1 MIYIKNKSELFDNI
15 FKLNKLNN
23 IFNVI
28 FLLSFI
34 GGIFVLAFFLFSD
47 SFSWSFHKKDET
59 KTEQKESFSNYD
71 IYKVLRAKMEIEIP
85 FTYYGD
91 NYELEKWDFLSKS
104 SSEQNFILNEM
115 KNLLNNENIRKN
127 SKEFRNEAEK
137 YRREYEKIQGKRYG
151 YIFLEE
157 EYEKFISYIEAAEK
171 LNEKIIDFNL
181 MGKNFNYQSMKFEVS
196 YNYKI
201 WTGKNFVSVED
212 MIKNSDEVLEKIN
225 FRNRTQLCKFW
236 QDEVPS
242 ETVGKNREK
251 ILKFKEKNFIYT
263 PIVETSTLTNDELKN
278 FLCKK

>member
-1 MIYIKNKSELFDNI
+1 MKSRSELFDNI
-15 FKLNKLNN
+15 IKSKKLNN
-23 IFNVI
+23 IFLVI
-28 FLLSFI
+28 FIFSFLA
-34 GGIFVLAFFLFSD
+34 GISVLAFFLLSVGTTI
-47 SFSWSFHKKDET
+47 SFSGKDEVE
-59 KTEQKESFSNYD
+59 TEQKESFSSYD
-71 IYKVLRAKMEIEIP
+71 IYKVLRTKMEIEIP

-157 EYEKFISYIEAAEK
+157 EYEKFISYIEATEK

-201 WTGKNFVSVED
+201 WVRKDFVSVED

-225 FRNRTQLCKFW
+225 FKNRTELCKFW

-251 ILKFKEKNFIYT
+251 ILKFKEKIFIYT

>member
-1 MIYIKNKSELFDNI
+1 MKSRSELFDNI
-15 FKLNKLNN
+15 IKSKKLNN
-23 IFNVI
+23 IFLVI
-28 FLLSFI
+28 FIFSFI
-34 GGIFVLAFFLFSD
+34 AGISVLAFFLLSVGTTI
-47 SFSWSFHKKDET
+47 SFSGKDEVE
-59 KTEQKESFSNYD
+59 TEQKESFNSYD
-71 IYKVLRAKMEIEIP
+71 IYEVLRTKMEIEIP

-104 SSEQNFILNEM
+104 SSEQNFILNNM

-181 MGKNFNYQSMKFEVS
+181 MGKNFNYQSLKFEVL

-201 WTGKNFVSVED
+201 WTGKDFVSVED

>member
-1 MIYIKNKSELFDNI
+1 MKSRSELFDNI
-15 FKLNKLNN
+15 IKSKKLNN
-23 IFNVI
+23 IFLVI
-28 FLLSFI
+28 FIFSFI
-34 GGIFVLAFFLFSD
+34 AGISVLAFFLLSVGTTI
-47 SFSWSFHKKDET
+47 SFSGKDEVE
-59 KTEQKESFSNYD
+59 TEQKESFSSYD
-71 IYKVLRAKMEIEIP
+71 IYKVLRTKMEIEIP

-157 EYEKFISYIEAAEK
+157 EYKKFISYIEATEK

-201 WTGKNFVSVED
+201 WVGKDFVSVED

-225 FRNRTQLCKFW
+225 FKNRTELCKFW

-251 ILKFKEKNFIYT
+251 ILKFKEKILS
-263 PIVETSTLTNDELKN
+263 ILQ
-278 FLCKK
+278 

>member
-1 MIYIKNKSELFDNI
+1 MKSRSELFDNI
-15 FKLNKLNN
+15 IKSNKLNN
-23 IFNVI
+23 IFLVI
-28 FLLSFI
+28 FIFSLIGVMSFIAFFLLS
-34 GGIFVLAFFLFSD
+34 D
-47 SFSWSFHKKDET
+47 SSSWSFYKKDET
-59 KTEQKESFSNYD
+59 KMEQKESFSSYD
-71 IYKVLRAKMEIEIP
+71 IYKVLKAKMEIEIP
-85 FTYYGD
+85 FTYYGS

-104 SSEQNFILNEM
+104 SSEQNFILNDM
-115 KNLLNNENIRKN
+115 KKLLNNENIRKN

-137 YRREYEKIQGKRYG
+137 YRREYEKIQGRRYG

-181 MGKNFNYQSMKFEVS
+181 MGKNFNYQSLKYEVS

-201 WTGKNFVSVED
+201 WTGKDSVSVED

-225 FRNRTQLCKFW
+225 LRNRMELCKLW

-242 ETVGKNREK
+242 ETEGKNREK
-251 ILKFKEKNFIYT
+251 ILKFKERKFIYT
-263 PIVETSTLTNDELKN
+263 PIVETSALTNDELKK

>member
-1 MIYIKNKSELFDNI
+1 MKIIKS
-15 FKLNKLNN
+15 NKLNN
-23 IFNVI
+23 IFPVI
-28 FLLSFI
+28 FIFFLI
-34 GGIFVLAFFLFSD
+34 AGISVLAFFLLSD
-47 SFSWSFHKKDET
+47 SSDKSFHKKDEAE
-59 KTEQKESFSNYD
+59 TEQKEGFNSYD
-71 IYKVLRAKMEIEIP
+71 IYKVLRAKMETEIP

-127 SKEFRNEAEK
+127 SKELRNEAEK

-157 EYEKFISYIEAAEK
+157 EYEKFISYIEAAER

-181 MGKNFNYQSMKFEVS
+181 MGKKFNYQSLKFEVS

-201 WTGKNFVSVED
+201 WVGKDFVSVED

-225 FRNRTQLCKFW
+225 FKNRTELCKFW

-251 ILKFKEKNFIYT
+251 ILKFKEKIFIYT
-263 PIVETSTLTNDELKN
+263 PIVETLTLTNNGLKN

>member
-1 MIYIKNKSELFDNI
+1 MKIIKSK
-15 FKLNKLNN
+15 KLNN
-23 IFNVI
+23 IFLVI
-28 FLLSFI
+28 FIFSFI
-34 GGIFVLAFFLFSD
+34 AGISVLAFFLLSVGTTI
-47 SFSWSFHKKDET
+47 SFSGKDEVE
-59 KTEQKESFSNYD
+59 TEQKESFSSYD
-71 IYKVLRAKMEIEIP
+71 IYKVLRTKMEIEIP
-85 FTYYGD
+85 FTYYGG

-104 SSEQNFILNEM
+104 SSEQNFILKDM
-115 KNLLNNENIRKN
+115 KKLLNDENIRKN

-157 EYEKFISYIEAAEK
+157 EYGKFISYIEAAEK

-181 MGKNFNYQSMKFEVS
+181 MGKNFNYQSLKFEVS

-201 WTGKNFVSVED
+201 WTGKDFVSVED

-225 FRNRTQLCKFW
+225 FRNRTELCKFW
-236 QDEVPS
+236 QYEVPS

-251 ILKFKEKNFIYT
+251 ILKFKEKIFIYT

>member
-1 MIYIKNKSELFDNI
+1 MKNRSELFDNI
-15 FKLNKLNN
+15 IKSKKLNN
-23 IFNVI
+23 IFLVI
-28 FLLSFI
+28 FIFSFI
-34 GGIFVLAFFLFSD
+34 VGISVLAFFLLSVGTTI
-47 SFSWSFHKKDET
+47 SFSGKDEVE
-59 KTEQKESFSNYD
+59 TEQKESFSSYD
-71 IYKVLRAKMEIEIP
+71 IYKVLRTKMEIEIP

-104 SSEQNFILNEM
+104 SSEQNFILNNM

-157 EYEKFISYIEAAEK
+157 EYEKFISYIEAAER

-201 WTGKNFVSVED
+201 WVGKDFVSVED

-225 FRNRTQLCKFW
+225 FKNRTELCKFW

-251 ILKFKEKNFIYT
+251 ILKFKEKKFIYT
-263 PIVETSTLTNDELKN
+263 PIVETSTLTNDESRN
-278 FLCKK
+278 FLCKN

>member
-1 MIYIKNKSELFDNI
+1 MKSRSELFDNI
-15 FKLNKLNN
+15 IKSNKSNKLNN
-23 IFNVI
+23 IFLVI
-28 FLLSFI
+28 FIFSFI
-34 GGIFVLAFFLFSD
+34 AGISVLAFFLLSVGTTI
-47 SFSWSFHKKDET
+47 SFSRKDEVE
-59 KTEQKESFSNYD
+59 TEQKESFSSYD
-71 IYKVLRAKMEIEIP
+71 IYKVLRTKMEIEIP

-157 EYEKFISYIEAAEK
+157 EYEKFISYIEATEK

-201 WTGKNFVSVED
+201 WVRKDFVSVED

-225 FRNRTQLCKFW
+225 FRNRTELCKIW
-236 QDEVPS
+236 RNEVPS

-251 ILKFKEKNFIYT
+251 ILKFKEKIFIYT

>member
-1 MIYIKNKSELFDNI
+1 MKSRSELFDNI
-15 FKLNKLNN
+15 IKSEKLNN
-23 IFNVI
+23 IFLVI

-34 GGIFVLAFFLFSD
+34 GVISVIAFFLLSD

-59 KTEQKESFSNYD
+59 KTEQKESFSSYD
-71 IYKVLRAKMEIEIP
+71 IYKVLKAKMEIEIP
-85 FTYYGD
+85 FAYYGD

-104 SSEQNFILNEM
+104 SSEQNFILKDM
-115 KNLLNNENIRKN
+115 KKLLNDENIRKN

-157 EYEKFISYIEAAEK
+157 EYGKFISYIEAAEK

-181 MGKNFNYQSMKFEVS
+181 MGKNFNYQSLKFEVS

-201 WTGKNFVSVED
+201 WTGKDFVSVED

-225 FRNRTQLCKFW
+225 FRNRTELCKFW
-236 QDEVPS
+236 QYEVPS

-251 ILKFKEKNFIYT
+251 ILKFKEKIFIYT

>member
-1 MIYIKNKSELFDNI
+1 MKSRSELFDNI
-15 FKLNKLNN
+15 IKSNKLNN
-23 IFNVI
+23 IFLVI
-28 FLLSFI
+28 FIFSFI
-34 GGIFVLAFFLFSD
+34 AGISVLAFFLLSVSTTI
-47 SFSWSFHKKDET
+47 SFSGKDEVE
-59 KTEQKESFSNYD
+59 TEQKESFSSYD
-71 IYKVLRAKMEIEIP
+71 IYKVLRTKMEIEIP

-157 EYEKFISYIEAAEK
+157 EYEKFISYIEATEK

-201 WTGKNFVSVED
+201 WVRKDFVSVED

-225 FRNRTQLCKFW
+225 FKNRTELCKFW

-251 ILKFKEKNFIYT
+251 ILKFKEKIFIYT
-263 PIVETSTLTNDELKN
+263 PIVETSTLTNNELKN

>member
-1 MIYIKNKSELFDNI
+1 MKSRSELFDNI
-15 FKLNKLNN
+15 IKSEKLNN
-23 IFNVI
+23 IFLVI
-28 FLLSFI
+28 FIFSFI
-34 GGIFVLAFFLFSD
+34 VGISALAFFLLPD
-47 SFSWSFHKKDET
+47 SFGGSFHEKDEA
-59 KTEQKESFSNYD
+59 KTEQKESFSSYD
-71 IYKVLRAKMEIEIP
+71 IYKVLRTKMEIEIP

-137 YRREYEKIQGKRYG
+137 YRREYEKIQGRRYG

-181 MGKNFNYQSMKFEVS
+181 MGKNFNYQSLKYEVS

-201 WTGKNFVSVED
+201 WTGKDSVSVED

-225 FRNRTQLCKFW
+225 LRNRTELCKFW

-263 PIVETSTLTNDELKN
+263 PIVETSTLTNDELRN
-278 FLCKK
+278 FLCKN

>member
-1 MIYIKNKSELFDNI
+1 MKSRSELFDNI
-15 FKLNKLNN
+15 IKSKKLNN
-23 IFNVI
+23 IFLVI
-28 FLLSFI
+28 FIFSFI
-34 GGIFVLAFFLFSD
+34 AGISVLAFFLLSVGTTI
-47 SFSWSFHKKDET
+47 SFSGKDEVE
-59 KTEQKESFSNYD
+59 TEQKESFSSYD
-71 IYKVLRAKMEIEIP
+71 IYKVLRTKMEIEIP

-157 EYEKFISYIEAAEK
+157 EYEKFISYIEATEK

-201 WTGKNFVSVED
+201 WVRKDFVSVED

-225 FRNRTQLCKFW
+225 FKNRTELCKFW

-251 ILKFKEKNFIYT
+251 ILKFKEKKFIYT

>member
-1 MIYIKNKSELFDNI
+1 M
-15 FKLNKLNN
+15 
-23 IFNVI
+23 
-28 FLLSFI
+28 SFI
-34 GGIFVLAFFLFSD
+34 GVISVIAFFLFSD

-59 KTEQKESFSNYD
+59 KTEQKESFSSYD
-71 IYKVLRAKMEIEIP
+71 IYKVLKAKMEIEIP

-104 SSEQNFILNEM
+104 SSEQNFILNNM

-181 MGKNFNYQSMKFEVS
+181 MGKNFNYQSLKFEVL

-201 WTGKNFVSVED
+201 WTGKDFVSVED

-225 FRNRTQLCKFW
+225 FRNRTELCKFW
-236 QDEVPS
+236 QYEVPS

-251 ILKFKEKNFIYT
+251 ILKFKEKIFIYT

>member
-1 MIYIKNKSELFDNI
+1 MKSRSELFDNI
-15 FKLNKLNN
+15 IKSEKLNN
-23 IFNVI
+23 IFLVI
-28 FLLSFI
+28 FIFSFIAGISVFAFFLLSV
-34 GGIFVLAFFLFSD
+34 GTVT
-47 SFSWSFHKKDET
+47 SFSGKDEIE
-59 KTEQKESFSNYD
+59 TEQKESFNSYD

-85 FTYYGD
+85 FVYYDD

-104 SSEQNFILNEM
+104 SSEQKFILNSM
-115 KNLLNNENIRKN
+115 KELLNNENIRKN
-127 SKEFRNEAEK
+127 STEFRNEAEK
-137 YRREYEKIQGKRYG
+137 YRREYEKIQVKRYG

-181 MGKNFNYQSMKFEVS
+181 MGKKFNYQSLKFEVLH
-196 YNYKI
+196 NYKI
-201 WTGKNFVSVED
+201 WTGKDFVSVED

-225 FRNRTQLCKFW
+225 SRNRSELCKLW
-236 QDEVPS
+236 QDEEPS

-278 FLCKK
+278 FLCQK

>member
-1 MIYIKNKSELFDNI
+1 MKSRSELFDNI
-15 FKLNKLNN
+15 IKSEKLNN
-23 IFNVI
+23 IFPVI
-28 FLLSFI
+28 FIFSLI
-34 GGIFVLAFFLFSD
+34 GGIFIFVFFLLSD
-47 SFSWSFHKKDET
+47 SSGKSFHKKDET
-59 KTEQKESFSNYD
+59 ETEQKEGFNSYD

-85 FTYYGD
+85 FTYYGG

-104 SSEQNFILNEM
+104 SSEQNFILKNM
-115 KNLLNNENIRKN
+115 KKLLNDENIRKN

-157 EYEKFISYIEAAEK
+157 EYGKFISYIEAAEK

-181 MGKNFNYQSMKFEVS
+181 MGKNFNYQSLKFEVL

-201 WTGKNFVSVED
+201 WTGKDFVSVED

-242 ETVGKNREK
+242 ETAGKNREK

>member
-1 MIYIKNKSELFDNI
+1 MKSRSELFDNI
-15 FKLNKLNN
+15 IKSKKLNN
-23 IFNVI
+23 IFLVI
-28 FLLSFI
+28 FIFSFI
-34 GGIFVLAFFLFSD
+34 AGISVLAFFLLSVGTTI
-47 SFSWSFHKKDET
+47 SFSGKDEVE
-59 KTEQKESFSNYD
+59 TEQKESFSSYD
-71 IYKVLRAKMEIEIP
+71 IYKVLRTKMEIEIP
-85 FTYYGD
+85 FTYYGG

-104 SSEQNFILNEM
+104 SSEQNFILKDM
-115 KNLLNNENIRKN
+115 KKLLNDENIRKN

-157 EYEKFISYIEAAEK
+157 EYGKFISYIEATEK

-181 MGKNFNYQSMKFEVS
+181 MGKNFNYQSLKFEVS

-201 WTGKNFVSVED
+201 WTGKDFVSVED

-225 FRNRTQLCKFW
+225 FRNRTELCKFW
-236 QDEVPS
+236 QYEVPS
-242 ETVGKNREK
+242 ETEGKNREK
-251 ILKFKEKNFIYT
+251 ILKFKERKFIYT

>member
-1 MIYIKNKSELFDNI
+1 MKSRSELFDNI
-15 FKLNKLNN
+15 IKSKKLNN
-23 IFNVI
+23 IFLVI
-28 FLLSFI
+28 FIFSFI
-34 GGIFVLAFFLFSD
+34 AGISVLAFFLLSVGTTI
-47 SFSWSFHKKDET
+47 SFSGKDEVE
-59 KTEQKESFSNYD
+59 TEQKESFSSYD
-71 IYKVLRAKMEIEIP
+71 IYKVLRTKMEIEIP

-157 EYEKFISYIEAAEK
+157 EYKKFISYIEATEK

-201 WTGKNFVSVED
+201 WVGKDFVSVED

-225 FRNRTQLCKFW
+225 FKNRTELCKFW

>member
-1 MIYIKNKSELFDNI
+1 MKSRSELFDNI
-15 FKLNKLNN
+15 IKSKKLNN
-23 IFNVI
+23 IFLVI
-28 FLLSFI
+28 FIFSFI
-34 GGIFVLAFFLFSD
+34 AGISVLAFFLLSVGTTI
-47 SFSWSFHKKDET
+47 SFSGKDEVE
-59 KTEQKESFSNYD
+59 TEQKESFSSYD
-71 IYKVLRAKMEIEIP
+71 IYKVLRTKMEIEIP

-91 NYELEKWDFLSKS
+91 NYELEKWNFLSKS

-157 EYEKFISYIEAAEK
+157 EYKKFISYMEATEK

-201 WTGKNFVSVED
+201 WVGKDFVSVED

-242 ETVGKNREK
+242 ETAGKNREK

>member
-1 MIYIKNKSELFDNI
+1 MKSRSELFDNI
-15 FKLNKLNN
+15 IKSKKLNN
-23 IFNVI
+23 IFLVI
-28 FLLSFI
+28 FIFSFI
-34 GGIFVLAFFLFSD
+34 VGISVLAFFLLSAGAD
-47 SFSWSFHKKDET
+47 ISFPEKDKV

-157 EYEKFISYIEAAEK
+157 EYEKFISYIEATEK

-201 WTGKNFVSVED
+201 WVGKDFVSVED

-225 FRNRTQLCKFW
+225 FKNRTELCKFW

-251 ILKFKEKNFIYT
+251 ILKFKEKIFIYT

>member
-1 MIYIKNKSELFDNI
+1 MKSRSELFDNI
-15 FKLNKLNN
+15 IKSEKLNN
-23 IFNVI
+23 IFLVI

-34 GGIFVLAFFLFSD
+34 GVISVIAFFLLSD

-59 KTEQKESFSNYD
+59 KTEQKESFSSYD
-71 IYKVLRAKMEIEIP
+71 IYKVLKAKMEIEIP
-85 FTYYGD
+85 FAYYGD

-104 SSEQNFILNEM
+104 SSEQNFILKDM
-115 KNLLNNENIRKN
+115 KKLLNDENIRKN

-157 EYEKFISYIEAAEK
+157 EYVKFISYIEAAEK

-181 MGKNFNYQSMKFEVS
+181 MGKNFNYQSLKFEVS

-201 WTGKNFVSVED
+201 WTGKDFVSVED

-263 PIVETSTLTNDELKN
+263 PIVETSTLTNDELRN
-278 FLCKK
+278 FLCKN

>member
-15 FKLNKLNN
+15 LKLNKLNN
-23 IFNVI
+23 IFNII

-34 GGIFVLAFFLFSD
+34 VGIFVLAFFLFSD
-47 SFSWSFHKKDET
+47 SFGWSFYKKDET
-59 KTEQKESFSNYD
+59 ETEQKESFSSYD

-104 SSEQNFILNEM
+104 SSEQNLILNDM
-115 KNLLNNENIRKN
+115 RNLLNNENIRKN
-127 SKEFRNEAEK
+127 SKELRNEAEK

-157 EYEKFISYIEAAEK
+157 EYEKFISYIEATEK

-201 WTGKNFVSVED
+201 WVGKDFVSVED

-225 FRNRTQLCKFW
+225 FKNRTELCKFW

-251 ILKFKEKNFIYT
+251 ILKFKEKKFIYT
-263 PIVETSTLTNDELKN
+263 PIVETSTLTNDELRN
-278 FLCKK
+278 FLCKN

>member
-1 MIYIKNKSELFDNI
+1 MKSRSELFDNI
-15 FKLNKLNN
+15 IKSNKLNN
-23 IFNVI
+23 IFLVI
-28 FLLSFI
+28 FIFSFI
-34 GGIFVLAFFLFSD
+34 AGISVLAFFLLSVGTTI
-47 SFSWSFHKKDET
+47 SFSEKDKV
-59 KTEQKESFSNYD
+59 KTEQKESFSSYD
-71 IYKVLRAKMEIEIP
+71 IYKVLKAKMEIEIP
-85 FTYYGD
+85 FTYYGS

-104 SSEQNFILNEM
+104 SSEQNFILNDM
-115 KNLLNNENIRKN
+115 KKLLNNENIRKN
-127 SKEFRNEAEK
+127 SKELRNEAEK

-181 MGKNFNYQSMKFEVS
+181 MGKNFNYQSLKFEVL

-201 WTGKNFVSVED
+201 WTGKDFVSVED

-242 ETVGKNREK
+242 ETAGKNREK

>member
-1 MIYIKNKSELFDNI
+1 MKSRSELFDNI
-15 FKLNKLNN
+15 IKSNKLNN
-23 IFNVI
+23 IFLIIFIFSLIGVMSFI
-28 FLLSFI
+28 AFFLLS
-34 GGIFVLAFFLFSD
+34 D
-47 SFSWSFHKKDET
+47 SSSWSFYKKDET
-59 KTEQKESFSNYD
+59 KMEQKEGFNSYD
-71 IYKVLRAKMEIEIP
+71 IYKVLRTKMEIEIP
-85 FTYYGD
+85 FTYYGG

-104 SSEQNFILNEM
+104 SSEQNLILNDM
-115 KNLLNNENIRKN
+115 RNLLNNENIRKN
-127 SKEFRNEAEK
+127 SKELRNESEK

-181 MGKNFNYQSMKFEVS
+181 MGKNFNYQSMKFEVA

-201 WTGKNFVSVED
+201 WTGKDFVSVED

-225 FRNRTQLCKFW
+225 SKNRTELCKFW

-251 ILKFKEKNFIYT
+251 ILKFKEKIFIYT
-263 PIVETSTLTNDELKN
+263 PIVETSTLTNNGLKN

>member
-1 MIYIKNKSELFDNI
+1 MKSRSELFDNI
-15 FKLNKLNN
+15 IKSEKLNN
-23 IFNVI
+23 IFLVI
-28 FLLSFI
+28 FIFSFI
-34 GGIFVLAFFLFSD
+34 VGISALAFFLLSD
-47 SFSWSFHKKDET
+47 SFGGSFHEKDEA
-59 KTEQKESFSNYD
+59 KTEQKESFNNYD

-85 FTYYGD
+85 FTYYGG

-104 SSEQNFILNEM
+104 SSEQNFILNDM

-181 MGKNFNYQSMKFEVS
+181 MGKNFNYQSMKFEVA

-201 WTGKNFVSVED
+201 WTGKDFVSVED

-225 FRNRTQLCKFW
+225 FRNRTELCKFW
-236 QDEVPS
+236 QEEVPS

-251 ILKFKEKNFIYT
+251 ILKFKEKKFIYT
-263 PIVETSTLTNDELKN
+263 PIVETSTLTNDELRN
-278 FLCKK
+278 FLCKN

>member
-1 MIYIKNKSELFDNI
+1 MKSRSELFDNI
-15 FKLNKLNN
+15 IKSNKLNN
-23 IFNVI
+23 IFLVI
-28 FLLSFI
+28 FIFSLIGVMSFIAFFLLS
-34 GGIFVLAFFLFSD
+34 D
-47 SFSWSFHKKDET
+47 SSSLSFYKKDET
-59 KTEQKESFSNYD
+59 KTEQKEGFNSYD
-71 IYKVLRAKMEIEIP
+71 IYKVLRTKMEIEIP
-85 FTYYGD
+85 FTYYGG

-104 SSEQNFILNEM
+104 SSEQNFILNDM

-127 SKEFRNEAEK
+127 SAEFRNEAEK
-137 YRREYEKIQGKRYG
+137 YRREYEKIQGRRYG

-181 MGKNFNYQSMKFEVS
+181 MGKNFNYQSLKYEVS

-201 WTGKNFVSVED
+201 WTGKDFVSVED

-225 FRNRTQLCKFW
+225 LRNRTELCKLW

-242 ETVGKNREK
+242 ETEGKNMEK

-263 PIVETSTLTNDELKN
+263 PTVETLTLTNNGLKN
-278 FLCKK
+278 FLCKN

>member
-1 MIYIKNKSELFDNI
+1 MIYIKNKSKLFDNI
-15 FKLNKLNN
+15 LKLNKLNN
-23 IFNVI
+23 IFNII

-34 GGIFVLAFFLFSD
+34 VGIFVLAFFLFSD
-47 SFSWSFHKKDET
+47 SFGWSFYKKDET

-71 IYKVLRAKMEIEIP
+71 IYKVLRAKMKIKIP

-127 SKEFRNEAEK
+127 SKELRNETEK

-151 YIFLEE
+151 YIFSEE

-181 MGKNFNYQSMKFEVS
+181 MGKKFNYQSMKFEVA

-201 WTGKNFVSVED
+201 WAGKDFVSVED
-212 MIKNSDEVLEKIN
+212 MVKSSDEVLEKIN
-225 FRNRTQLCKFW
+225 FRNRTELCKFW
-236 QDEVPS
+236 QNEVPS
-242 ETVGKNREK
+242 ETAGKNREK
-251 ILKFKEKNFIYT
+251 ILKFKEKKFIYT
-263 PIVETSTLTNDELKN
+263 PIVETSTLTNDELRN

>member
-1 MIYIKNKSELFDNI
+1 MKSRSELFDNI
-15 FKLNKLNN
+15 IKSKKLNN
-23 IFNVI
+23 IFLVI
-28 FLLSFI
+28 FIFSFI
-34 GGIFVLAFFLFSD
+34 AGISVLAFFLLSVGTTI
-47 SFSWSFHKKDET
+47 SFSGKDEVE
-59 KTEQKESFSNYD
+59 TEQKESFNNYD

-85 FTYYGD
+85 FTYYGG

-104 SSEQNFILNEM
+104 SSEQNFILNDM

-127 SKEFRNEAEK
+127 SKEFRNKAEK

-151 YIFLEE
+151 YIFSEE

-201 WTGKNFVSVED
+201 WAGKDFVSVED

-225 FRNRTQLCKFW
+225 FRNRTELCKFW

-251 ILKFKEKNFIYT
+251 ILKFKEKKFIYT
-263 PIVETSTLTNDELKN
+263 PIVETSTLTNDELRN
-278 FLCKK
+278 FLCKN